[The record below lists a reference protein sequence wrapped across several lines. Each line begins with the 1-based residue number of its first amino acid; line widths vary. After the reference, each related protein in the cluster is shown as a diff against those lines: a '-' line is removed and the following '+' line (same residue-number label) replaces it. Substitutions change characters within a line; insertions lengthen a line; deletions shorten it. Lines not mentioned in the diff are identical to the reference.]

1 MKWNEANIMVHYPEP
16 YIEYLIYFHMDRDFF
31 ECHEVLEEY
40 WKSVPNSPFRDEW
53 HGFIQVAVA
62 LYHQRRGNI
71 AGARKMLASA
81 IHNLNE
87 QHLEL
92 LGLNAS
98 VFSKLLFTR
107 LEQMNRDPK
116 AGYEDINFPFADN
129 ELVLL
134 CQNHP
139 LAANKTWLA
148 VSDFDNLNLINK
160 HTLRDRSDIVLERQ
174 RQLLLKQKS
183 RGFVG

>member
-1 MKWNEANIMVHYPEP
+1 MVHYPEP

-31 ECHEVLEEY
+31 ECHEVLEAY
-40 WKSVPNSPFRDEW
+40 WKSVPESPFRDTW
-53 HGFIQVAVA
+53 HGFIQLAVA

-81 IHNLNE
+81 IRNISE
-87 QHLEL
+87 QHMEL
-92 LGLNAS
+92 LGLEAS
-98 VFSKLLFTR
+98 DFSKLLFIR
-107 LEQMNRDPK
+107 LEQIIRDPK
-116 AGYEDINFPFADN
+116 ARYEDINFPFADN
-129 ELVLL
+129 ELLLL

-139 LAANKTWLA
+139 LAANKTWLS

-160 HTLRDRSDIVLERQ
+160 HTLRDRTEVGLERQ

-183 RGFVG
+183 RGFGG